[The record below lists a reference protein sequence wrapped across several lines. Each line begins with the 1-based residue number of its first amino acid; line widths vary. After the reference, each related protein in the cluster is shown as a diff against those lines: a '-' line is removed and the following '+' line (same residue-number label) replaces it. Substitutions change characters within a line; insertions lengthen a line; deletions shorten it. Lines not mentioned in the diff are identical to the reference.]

1 MQNDEGG
8 LRANSRIP
16 IADILSSFTGFLTLQ
31 DLNGDSEIDKQRLMR
46 YASSLEQTSGGF
58 LGAAWDEVCDV
69 EYTFYGLGTIALLT
83 NP

>member
-1 MQNDEGG
+1 
-8 LRANSRIP
+8 
-16 IADILSSFTGFLTLQ
+16 
-31 DLNGDSEIDKQRLMR
+31 MR